1 MSLWIL
7 LSSQCVSLVSHYH
20 TTGNIFR
27 CIILQMR
34 DTQSIKVLISFGAD
48 INVLGFNG
56 ITALKMLGDC
66 PHSKRKLQRLDSLLA
81 IGCDDFTQQPTLGV
95 TPEMVKGMLLSAGA
109 EEKPVVEKK
118 RFHASSAFAQSIYL
132 ASRAIKKPSS
142 ESLEI
147 RYKYYYLLRDIIIR
161 RLSNITDLHLS
172 HSPEDSAYLLEHMK
186 EVYLLQMAGSS
197 ILFLDG
203 GGMRGLMQLE
213 ILCQV
218 MSCYLLLEFHKV
230 A

>member
-1 MSLWIL
+1 MYKLYLIKSESISLPYYR
-7 LSSQCVSLVSHYH
+7 HY
-20 TTGNIFR
+20 IF
-27 CIILQMR
+27 LQMR
-34 DTQSIKVLISFGAD
+34 DTQSIKVLIGFGAD
-48 INVLGFNG
+48 INVLSSNG
-56 ITALKMLGDC
+56 ETPLKMLSGRR
-66 PHSKRKLQRLDSLLA
+66 HSMRKLRRLDSLLA
-81 IGCDDFTQQPTLGV
+81 IGCDDFMQQPTLGV
-95 TPEMVKGMLLSAGA
+95 SPEMVKEVTTMLLSAGA
-109 EEKPVVEKK
+109 EEKSVVKK
-118 RFHASSAFAQSIYL
+118 KQSCASTTFAQSIYL

-147 RYKYYYLLRDIIIR
+147 RYQYYYLLRDILMK

-186 EVYLLQMAGSS
+186 EVYLLQMAGSR